1 MEQLNNHIK
10 SNIENTKNDTKKCI
24 QKFKNILDLD
34 LLPADLNISTMTIIC
49 KFYTK
54 FDTENIGMYVEL
66 DPNKIVSVSYGDKSN
81 SDTNRSLIK
90 TKKKRKKNNSK
101 AFYNQTTV
109 CVMSSIDNKILNAK
123 IFKNGSIQM
132 TGCKSIP
139 GCIDVLNII
148 CKEFSKI
155 KAIIDP
161 DSLAKIILKPFVSN
175 IAAMSL
181 DKIND
186 LKICMIN
193 SGFNIGF
200 CIDREELY
208 KVLSEEN
215 IECKCD
221 LDNHACVNIKYN
233 YKDRKKVSIF
243 VFASGAVIITGANNC
258 NHILEA
264 YEFITIKM
272 VDHYQKIKN
281 VSNISNSQ
289 DIRKFLDYNDQQV
302 NEMITI

>member
-1 MEQLNNHIK
+1 
-10 SNIENTKNDTKKCI
+10 
-24 QKFKNILDLD
+24 
-34 LLPADLNISTMTIIC
+34 
-49 KFYTK
+49 
-54 FDTENIGMYVEL
+54 
-66 DPNKIVSVSYGDKSN
+66 
-81 SDTNRSLIK
+81 
-90 TKKKRKKNNSK
+90 
-101 AFYNQTTV
+101 
-109 CVMSSIDNKILNAK
+109 MSSIDNKMLNAK

-148 CKEFSKI
+148 CKEFAKM

-175 IAAMSL
+175 AEAMSL

-208 KVLSEEN
+208 KVLSDAN
-215 IECKCD
+215 VECKCD

-272 VDHYQKIKN
+272 VDNYQKIKN

-289 DIRKFLDYNDQQV
+289 DIRKFLDH
-302 NEMITI
+302 NESHIQETTVM